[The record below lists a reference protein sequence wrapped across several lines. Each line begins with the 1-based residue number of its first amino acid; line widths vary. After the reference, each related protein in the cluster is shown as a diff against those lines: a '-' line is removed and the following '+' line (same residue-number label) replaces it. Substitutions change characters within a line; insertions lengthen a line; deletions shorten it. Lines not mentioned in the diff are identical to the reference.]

1 MVDLRA
7 VAGPAAPER
16 RGASSRVG
24 PAVKVLR
31 RWAGTVAD
39 MQQVRARVGGVVL
52 LVTALLATVL
62 VDSGLLDAGPAEPGS
77 LLLGAVGA
85 LLLVWGVGHPAV
97 VATAAVGT
105 PAVAARERRRAIARR
120 AVPRQRDPDAAGRTR
135 SRAPSETPPA
145 V

>member
-1 MVDLRA
+1 MRA
-7 VAGPAAPER
+7 RPLPER
-16 RGASSRVG
+16 RGASTRAR
-24 PAVKVLR
+24 PAVKVLHR
-31 RWAGTVAD
+31 GPGTVGH

-52 LVTALLATVL
+52 LVTAVLAALL
-62 VDSGLLDAGPAEPGS
+62 VDSGLLDAGPAETGS

-85 LLLVWGVGHPAV
+85 LLLVWGVGRPV
-97 VATAAVGT
+97 VAATATAGS